1 MKQSTKIDSELQIK
15 ATASLRKEI
24 IKELTQPDKSL
35 SFLMENIDD
44 KNNELCAN
52 RVGETGSTK

>member
-1 MKQSTKIDSELQIK
+1 MTLIQSELQIK

-35 SFLMENIDD
+35 SFLIKEKDETE
-44 KNNELCAN
+44 NNEQV
-52 RVGETGSTK
+52 RDRKGEAATK